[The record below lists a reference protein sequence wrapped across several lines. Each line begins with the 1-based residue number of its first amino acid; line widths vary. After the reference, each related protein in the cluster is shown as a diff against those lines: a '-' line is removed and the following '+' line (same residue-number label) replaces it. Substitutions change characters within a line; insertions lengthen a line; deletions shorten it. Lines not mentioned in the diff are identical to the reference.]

1 MVQGVNDSDLLAS
14 YEHDFKDCVTLLNDI
29 ISDVDPATKLSQN
42 SFALENANKL
52 LKQMEVEAMN
62 FIADDKVRNRVSIV
76 CLLLR
81 RSILS
86 ESSMINLTVKCMQM
100 AKYKSDFDKLRK
112 SIRKIQRDADRKS
125 LVGGTDSM
133 VSHIIQVK
141 NNIGT
146 NKEMFLQDTGDDI
159 EMSSKHE
166 RVLLHN
172 RNKLEEAKQVGIE
185 CEEMARDI
193 KFNLRSQTDKLENK
207 TIKNLFGMQK
217 DLGKSNRL
225 VMMIKK
231 ARFKNKLILWG
242 IVALLVISVI
252 FILYM
257 ALAPDS

>member
-29 ISDVDPATKLSQN
+29 INDVDPASKLNQN

-62 FIADDKVRNRVSIV
+62 FISDDKVRNRMS
-76 CLLLR
+76 
-81 RSILS
+81 
-86 ESSMINLTVKCMQM
+86 
-100 AKYKSDFDKLRK
+100 KYKSDFDKLRK

-133 VSHIIQVK
+133 
-141 NNIGT
+141 
-146 NKEMFLQDTGDDI
+146 ETGDDI